1 MFILETLNFVV
12 DILKVPSVLV
22 GLIALIG
29 LVAQK
34 KAFSDVV
41 KGTIK
46 TILGFIVLGGG
57 ATVLVGSLNP
67 LGGMFEHAFNI
78 QGIIPNNEAIVSI
91 ALEKYGA
98 STALIMAFGM
108 VANIVV
114 ARFTRLKYIFLTGHH
129 TFYMACMIGVI
140 LTVAGFEGVGLVFT
154 GSLILGL
161 VMAFFPAL
169 AQRYMRRITGTDD
182 IAFGHFGTLGYVLS
196 GWIGSLCGKGSRSTE
211 EMNLPKNL
219 SFLRDSSI
227 SISLTMMIIYLIM
240 AVSAGREY
248 VEATFSGGQNYL
260 VYAIIMAITFAAG
273 VFIILQGVRL
283 ILAEIVPAFTGF
295 SEKLVPNARP
305 ALDCPV
311 VYPYAPNAVLI
322 GFLFSF
328 LGGLVGLFLLGQMK
342 LVLILPGVVPHF
354 FTGATAGVFGNA
366 TGGRRGAMIGAFA
379 NGLLITFLPVLL
391 LPVLGAIGFANTTF
405 SDADFGVIGILLGN
419 LARYLSPMAIT
430 GLVVALFALLVA
442 YNVLAK
448 NKKATAEVQENS
460 GRMNVT
466 EITQLAR
473 DIRVATLKSL
483 NHLGFGHYG
492 GSMSVVETLAVLY
505 GAVMKIDPADPD
517 WPERDYFVLS
527 KGHAGP
533 ALYSTLAIKGY
544 FPREELNTLNQNG
557 TRLPSH
563 PDRLKTR
570 GVDAT
575 TGSLGQ
581 GISIAGGMALSHKL
595 ARRPNRVFCIV
606 GDGELNE
613 GQCWEAFQFIAHHRL
628 NNLTVFID
636 WNKQQLDGELEEIIN
651 PFDLEGKFRAFGFDV
666 VTVKGDDIAGLL
678 AVVQPVLP
686 ADARPRVVILDSIKG
701 QGVPYLEQLTNSHH
715 LRLTDGMK
723 QTLNEAIHQLEV
735 MHD

>member
-34 KAFSDVV
+34 KSFSDVV

-169 AQRYMRRITGTDD
+169 AQRYMKRITGTDD

-196 GWIGSLCGKGSRSTE
+196 GWIGSVCGKGSRSTE

-248 VEATFSGGQNYL
+248 VESTFSGGQNYL
-260 VYAIIMAITFAAG
+260 VYRHHYGDYLRRRGVHHPARGTSDPRGNRAG
-273 VFIILQGVRL
+273 LYRIFRKAGAQ
-283 ILAEIVPAFTGF
+283 
-295 SEKLVPNARP
+295 RP
-305 ALDCPV
+305 SGA
-311 VYPYAPNAVLI
+311 
-322 GFLFSF
+322 G
-328 LGGLVGLFLLGQMK
+328 
-342 LVLILPGVVPHF
+342 LPGRLPLR
-354 FTGATAGVFGNA
+354 AQ
-366 TGGRRGAMIGAFA
+366 RGADW
-379 NGLLITFLPVLL
+379 LPV
-391 LPVLGAIGFANTTF
+391 
-405 SDADFGVIGILLGN
+405 
-419 LARYLSPMAIT
+419 
-430 GLVVALFALLVA
+430 
-442 YNVLAK
+442 
-448 NKKATAEVQENS
+448 
-460 GRMNVT
+460 
-466 EITQLAR
+466 
-473 DIRVATLKSL
+473 
-483 NHLGFGHYG
+483 
-492 GSMSVVETLAVLY
+492 
-505 GAVMKIDPADPD
+505 
-517 WPERDYFVLS
+517 
-527 KGHAGP
+527 
-533 ALYSTLAIKGY
+533 
-544 FPREELNTLNQNG
+544 
-557 TRLPSH
+557 
-563 PDRLKTR
+563 
-570 GVDAT
+570 
-575 TGSLGQ
+575 
-581 GISIAGGMALSHKL
+581 
-595 ARRPNRVFCIV
+595 
-606 GDGELNE
+606 
-613 GQCWEAFQFIAHHRL
+613 
-628 NNLTVFID
+628 
-636 WNKQQLDGELEEIIN
+636 
-651 PFDLEGKFRAFGFDV
+651 
-666 VTVKGDDIAGLL
+666 
-678 AVVQPVLP
+678 
-686 ADARPRVVILDSIKG
+686 
-701 QGVPYLEQLTNSHH
+701 
-715 LRLTDGMK
+715 
-723 QTLNEAIHQLEV
+723 
-735 MHD
+735 

>member
-161 VMAFFPAL
+161 IMAFFPAI
-169 AQRYMRRITGTDD
+169 AQRYMKRITGNDE

-196 GWIGSLCGKGSRSTE
+196 GWIGSRVGKGSRSTE

-248 VEATFSGGQNYL
+248 VES
-260 VYAIIMAITFAAG
+260 TFAAG

-328 LGGLVGLFLLGQMK
+328 LGGIVGLLICGQFSW
-342 LVLILPGVVPHF
+342 VLILPGVVPHF

-405 SDADFGVIGILLGN
+405 SDADFGAVGIVLGN
-419 LARYLSPMAIT
+419 LARFLSPLAIT

-442 YNVLAK
+442 YNIFAK
-448 NKKATAEVQENS
+448 NKPAGSNAQENT
-460 GRMNVT
+460 G
-466 EITQLAR
+466 A
-473 DIRVATLKSL
+473 KS
-483 NHLGFGHYG
+483 
-492 GSMSVVETLAVLY
+492 
-505 GAVMKIDPADPD
+505 
-517 WPERDYFVLS
+517 
-527 KGHAGP
+527 
-533 ALYSTLAIKGY
+533 
-544 FPREELNTLNQNG
+544 
-557 TRLPSH
+557 
-563 PDRLKTR
+563 
-570 GVDAT
+570 
-575 TGSLGQ
+575 
-581 GISIAGGMALSHKL
+581 
-595 ARRPNRVFCIV
+595 
-606 GDGELNE
+606 
-613 GQCWEAFQFIAHHRL
+613 
-628 NNLTVFID
+628 
-636 WNKQQLDGELEEIIN
+636 
-651 PFDLEGKFRAFGFDV
+651 
-666 VTVKGDDIAGLL
+666 
-678 AVVQPVLP
+678 
-686 ADARPRVVILDSIKG
+686 
-701 QGVPYLEQLTNSHH
+701 
-715 LRLTDGMK
+715 
-723 QTLNEAIHQLEV
+723 
-735 MHD
+735 